1 MAAVQAT
8 ADGVVG
14 FKVVDEWGPD
24 SKLPGGCSYNVNLKT
39 AVFNQNK
46 QGTTH
51 AIGPYRLVCV
61 APEPSAAPPA
71 SVALHSEDEERDEEG
86 ARQQQRWHSR
96 KPTRQR
102 KLGPEV

>member
-14 FKVVDEWGPD
+14 FKVVDESGPD

-51 AIGPYRLVCV
+51 VIGPYRLVCV
-61 APEPSAAPPA
+61 ALEPSAAPPA
-71 SVALHSEDEERDEEG
+71 SVALQLHSASRETSASDLPQKKNSE
-86 ARQQQRWHSR
+86 RQQE
-96 KPTRQR
+96 T
-102 KLGPEV
+102 